1 MASDPCTLRA
11 EAERVIGE
19 DRVPEEELR
28 RLVAAFGPPEPEEVR
43 TFALVVAVAA
53 PGPEAAW
60 EFLHDRLTKQSAAG
74 DIEVPYVGAAWEG
87 IPEGATEIATAAIS
101 LELTHPSGSDFVHGA
116 ISLTPCE

>member
-1 MASDPCTLRA
+1 MASDPYTLRA

-28 RLVAAFGPPEPEEVR
+28 RLVAAFGPPGPEEVR

-60 EFLHDRLTKQSAAG
+60 EFLRDRLTKQSEPEG
-74 DIEVPYVGAAWEG
+74 IEVPYVGAAWEG
-87 IPEGATEIATAAIS
+87 LPEGTTEIATAAVA
-101 LELTHPSGSDFVHGA
+101 LELTHPA
-116 ISLTPCE
+116 ALTSSTESSP